1 MIFQGNKCKADIART
16 LGKYC
21 HLLLQT
27 SVERKYSGETE
38 TETSKDSNRFGDFSS
53 LGFSDLDVPNVSAEN
68 FEEARNIF
76 LPGQKFYNEA
86 KEFYTFEN
94 HCVDFTEINQ
104 VEFKIIF

>member
-1 MIFQGNKCKADIART
+1 LFQGNKCKADIART

-38 TETSKDSNRFGDFSS
+38 APPDSNRFGDFFS
-53 LGFSDLDVPNVSAEN
+53 LGFEDLDVPNVPAEN
-68 FEEARNIF
+68 FEDARNIF
-76 LPGQKFYNEA
+76 LPGKKFYSEA

-104 VEFKIIF
+104 VLF